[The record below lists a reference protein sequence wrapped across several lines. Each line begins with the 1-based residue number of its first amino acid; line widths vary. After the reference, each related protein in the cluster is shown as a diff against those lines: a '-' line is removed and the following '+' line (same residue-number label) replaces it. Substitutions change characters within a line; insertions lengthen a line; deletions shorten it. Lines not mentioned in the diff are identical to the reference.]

1 MSELMNNRE
10 REGESEEKSGSLGGK
25 RVGTDLFLLNSSR
38 LNQQIIDLIK

>member
-1 MSELMNNRE
+1 MNDQK
-10 REGESEEKSGSLGGK
+10 EGESKEESGSLGGK